1 MSLTKRII
9 PCLDINNG
17 RVVKGTQ
24 FINLKD
30 AGNPIE
36 LAKFY
41 DKEGADELLFLDI
54 TASSNKR
61 NILIDLV
68 EKTGDQVF
76 IPFTVGGG
84 LRTIKDIREI
94 LRAGADKV
102 SLNTAAVKKPRFIKE
117 AAKIFGSQCI
127 VVSIDAKRVIINS
140 SNKKIKKEI
149 KTEQDISFWWEVY
162 INGGRTPTKM
172 DAIKWAEKVEKLG
185 AGEILI
191 TSMDKDGVKKG
202 YDIELTRTLSD
213 RLNIPIIASGGAGN
227 PTHIVDVFKKG
238 KADAALATSIFHY
251 KEYSIKLI
259 KDFCI
264 KNGIPMRVN

>member
-1 MSLTKRII
+1 MPLTKRII

-102 SLNTAAVKKPRFIKE
+102 SLNTAAVKKPRFI
-117 AAKIFGSQCI
+117 
-127 VVSIDAKRVIINS
+127 
-140 SNKKIKKEI
+140 
-149 KTEQDISFWWEVY
+149 
-162 INGGRTPTKM
+162 
-172 DAIKWAEKVEKLG
+172 
-185 AGEILI
+185 
-191 TSMDKDGVKKG
+191 
-202 YDIELTRTLSD
+202 
-213 RLNIPIIASGGAGN
+213 
-227 PTHIVDVFKKG
+227 
-238 KADAALATSIFHY
+238 
-251 KEYSIKLI
+251 
-259 KDFCI
+259 
-264 KNGIPMRVN
+264 